1 MSVGSAEQA
10 LREALD
16 DLALAGDALRRRTPA
31 QLAETLADAWER
43 IADPERALGRAA
55 RGRLPQS
62 SGLTLPMVAWAL
74 STTLGG
80 ARASLAELARRME
93 PPPGTIAAPH
103 PLGALI
109 LAGNVFTACVQPLS
123 VGLLSRTPLL
133 VKASSAD
140 DVLPRLFVDALREVD
155 PELAAA
161 VLVVSFPRDAAP
173 LEATILHHAAVV
185 SVYGSDPTLAAIRA
199 CTDANTAFIAHGH
212 GLGLGW
218 VDADADLEEAA
229 GRFALDVAAYD
240 QRGCMSPHAIAIE
253 RDGERF
259 ASELA
264 HALDRIASELP
275 RGALPTETGASQ
287 MQWRGVAAAR
297 GVLHEGDGWAVSFE
311 PGAAPRLSPGA
322 RNVVVCEMGGLDVFA
337 TRAATIGP
345 HLKSLGVAGDVERVA
360 RALPAGVS
368 PRVCSAGTMQ
378 TPGLLAY
385 ADGLPPW
392 EGWQRFVT
400 VG

>member
-1 MSVGSAEQA
+1 VSVESAEQA
-10 LREALD
+10 LSEALD
-16 DLALAGDALRRRTPA
+16 DLAVAGEALRRRTPA
-31 QLAETLADAWER
+31 QIAEALADAWER

-55 RGRLPQS
+55 RGRLPAS

-80 ARASLAELARRME
+80 ARESLAALAREMA
-93 PPPGTIAAPH
+93 PPPGVIATPH
-103 PLGALI
+103 RLGALI

-123 VGLLSRTPLL
+123 VALLARSPLL

-161 VLVVSFPRDAAP
+161 VLVVSFPRGTEA
-173 LEATILHHAAVV
+173 LEATILHHAAAV
-185 SVYGSDPTLAAIRA
+185 SVYGSDSTLAAIRA
-199 CTDANTAFIAHGH
+199 RTDANTTFIAHGH

-218 VDADADLEEAA
+218 VDAGEDVEEAA

-253 RDGERF
+253 RGGEAF
-259 ASELA
+259 ARELA
-264 HALDRIASELP
+264 RALERIAVELP
-275 RGALPTETGASQ
+275 RGPLSTQVGATQ

-311 PGAAPRLSPGA
+311 PVAAPRLSPGA
-322 RNVVVCEMGGLDVFA
+322 RNVMVFEAGGLESFA
-337 TRAATIGP
+337 ERASVIGP
-345 HLKSLGVAGDVERVA
+345 HLKTLGVAGDLERVA
-360 RALPAGVS
+360 RVLPPGVS
-368 PRVCSAGTMQ
+368 PRVCPAGTMQ

-385 ADGLPPW
+385 ADGLPAW
-392 EGWQRFVT
+392 EGWRRFVT